1 MIKKISLRQ
10 IFLGYYMYNAVG
22 SEFYISSRGREFDHT
37 FVEID
42 HELFSVVI
50 LLLPP
55 IQEGVLPVMYRKVWL
70 TAYIV

>member
-1 MIKKISLRQ
+1 
-10 IFLGYYMYNAVG
+10 MYNAVG
-22 SEFYISSRGREFDHT
+22 SESYISSRGPEFDHT

-55 IQEGVLPVMYRKVWL
+55 IQEGGVASYVQESIVDRLYSLSLPVSL
-70 TAYIV
+70 TDRPDICP